1 MNTRRTCAVLLVVGP
16 LAGCSGIPV
25 LDPKG
30 PEAGAVSWLIWSFTG
45 LGLAIWLL
53 VTLFLVASIFR
64 PGRRVHQEPLA
75 LHGPAERQV
84 GIIVGTL
91 TVLTALIVVGL
102 TVLSYAA
109 QQQLFGEGE
118 AITVEVIGH
127 QWWWELR
134 YPDPDPSRTV
144 TTANELHV
152 PVGRTVRLAL
162 SSSDVIHSFWV
173 PSLMGKAD
181 LIPGRTNE
189 LRFTAGEAG
198 VYNGQ
203 CAEFCGMQHTYMGLK
218 VIADDPSA
226 FDDWK
231 VAQLASAS
239 QPPSEEARKG
249 QAVFLAN
256 PCISCHAIRGTS
268 AGGTLGP
275 DLTHLA
281 SRSTIAAG
289 RAPLTRGQLAAWIT
303 DPQSMKPGVNM
314 PTVPIEPQDLDPLLD
329 YLMALK

>member
-1 MNTRRTCAVLLVVGP
+1 MRVERGGLLLLLP
-16 LAGCSGIPV
+16 LSACSGIPV

-45 LGLAIWLL
+45 LCAAIWLL
-53 VTLFLVASIFR
+53 VTLFLAVSLFR
-64 PGRRVHQEPLA
+64 ARSRADSEPLA
-75 LHGPAERQV
+75 LDAPAERQRGV
-84 GIIVGTL
+84 FIATL
-91 TVLTALIVVGL
+91 TVLTGMIVVGL

-109 QQQLFGEGE
+109 QQQLFGETE
-118 AITVEVIGH
+118 ALTVEVVGH

-134 YPDPDPSRTV
+134 YPDPTPSRTV
-144 TTANELHV
+144 ITANELHV
-152 PVGRTVRLAL
+152 PVGKTVKLQL

-181 LIPGRTNE
+181 LIPGRMNE
-189 LRFTAGEAG
+189 LRFTAGETG

-203 CAEFCGMQHTYMGLK
+203 CAEFCGMQHTYMGLR
-218 VIADDPSA
+218 VVVDEPGA
-226 FDDWK
+226 FERWK
-231 VAQLASAS
+231 AAQVASAA
-239 QPPSEEARKG
+239 QPSGEIAHKG
-249 QAVFLAN
+249 QAVFLSN
-256 PCISCHAIRGTS
+256 PCMSCHAVRGTT
-268 AGGTLGP
+268 AGGMLGP

-289 RAPLTRGQLAAWIT
+289 RAPLNRGQLAAWIT

-329 YLMALK
+329 YLMGLK